1 MSAHIFL
8 DTNVLLDV
16 LARREPFHQA
26 AQRVWTLVE
35 SGELRG
41 SVSAISFNNCYYI
54 VRKYGTRDAAEEAL
68 RLLRAVFE
76 PVDLTTQVLDRAID
90 AGWSDFEDAIQLHS
104 AVHAGA
110 RTLITRN
117 PADFSAAAVSVLTPV
132 EFLAQRE
139 VG

>member
-1 MSAHIFL
+1 MSAHVFL

-16 LARREPFHQA
+16 LARREPFCRA
-26 AQRVWTLVE
+26 ARQIWTLVE

-54 VRKYGTRDAAEEAL
+54 VRKYGARAAAEEAL
-68 RLLRAVFE
+68 RLLRGVFE
-76 PVDLTTQVLDRAID
+76 PVDLTAQVLDRAID
-90 AGWSDFEDAIQLHS
+90 AGWNDFEDAIQVYS

-110 RTLITRN
+110 TTLITRN
-117 PADFSAAAVSVLTPV
+117 PADFGAAAVSVLTPV